1 MSSPPSGTP
10 DLEDVAHELKF
21 RREAMGL
28 SVQDLFS
35 RTRINPDFINA
46 LEAGDFHVLPEA
58 YVRMFLRKVAQE
70 VGADPDDI
78 IIAYDRA
85 ALKQVRDE
93 AAVEPAALTREGR
106 SIWVVAG
113 AASLILIGFVG
124 LVLLSHEPEQKE
136 DPLGLSVSRGESTT
150 APSSVEP
157 PPQPQPAPATSPT
170 PSPPTES
177 SDQESASTETL
188 KPPDSDRPTTESRSP
203 GPATSD
209 TEETD
214 RVVAAYSMTPEV
226 YGLPDA
232 ATLGLT
238 AIGLGT
244 ATLNVQA
251 DGEVVFDGVV
261 ASGRRVS
268 WEAGERFI
276 VDVDRGQDI
285 RLDLLGRPLTSTDGA
300 LADENRRVRLYISR
314 ASIWV
319 EEIESIT
326 P

>member
-1 MSSPPSGTP
+1 
-10 DLEDVAHELKF
+10 
-21 RREAMGL
+21 
-28 SVQDLFS
+28 
-35 RTRINPDFINA
+35 
-46 LEAGDFHVLPEA
+46 
-58 YVRMFLRKVAQE
+58 
-70 VGADPDDI
+70 
-78 IIAYDRA
+78 
-85 ALKQVRDE
+85 
-93 AAVEPAALTREGR
+93 
-106 SIWVVAG
+106 
-113 AASLILIGFVG
+113 
-124 LVLLSHEPEQKE
+124 
-136 DPLGLSVSRGESTT
+136 
-150 APSSVEP
+150 
-157 PPQPQPAPATSPT
+157 
-170 PSPPTES
+170 
-177 SDQESASTETL
+177 
-188 KPPDSDRPTTESRSP
+188 
-203 GPATSD
+203 
-209 TEETD
+209 
-214 RVVAAYSMTPEV
+214 MTPEV